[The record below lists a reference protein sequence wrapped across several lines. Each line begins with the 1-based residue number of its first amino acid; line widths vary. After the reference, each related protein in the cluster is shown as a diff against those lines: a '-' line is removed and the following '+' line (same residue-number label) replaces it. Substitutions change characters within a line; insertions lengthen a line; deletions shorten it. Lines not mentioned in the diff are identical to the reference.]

1 MLKAIVRKYAK
12 GAKVRPDTQRSAART
27 LDAKG
32 LALLRR
38 GRLRADC
45 WPRQEERGPV
55 PAPCSLQAS
64 ALYRA
69 PGGCSPTLSRLQE
82 ELRAAR
88 GAGQDR
94 AQGSCP
100 RTRLFCCLISRRRR
114 RRRASS
120 RRRSRHR
127 RLCRPRLQSA
137 RTACRAGRV
146 KTATFAG
153 PLRSAF
159 QHTARLGLCSAHSLH
174 QRAHAIAA
182 ASALKSRLL
191 AAPGGKGPH
200 IRPPKTILSRRPGW
214 KGDLCVERTGAA
226 LSGDELIRAQ

>member
-1 MLKAIVRKYAK
+1 MLPASF
-12 GAKVRPDTQRSAART
+12 RS
-27 LDAKG
+27 L
-32 LALLRR
+32 
-38 GRLRADC
+38 
-45 WPRQEERGPV
+45 PP
-55 PAPCSLQAS
+55 
-64 ALYRA
+64 
-69 PGGCSPTLSRLQE
+69 PGGCSPTLLRLQE

-100 RTRLFCCLISRRRR
+100 RARLFCCLISRRRR

-200 IRPPKTILSRRPGW
+200 IRPQNNLISQAGLEGRSVCGAHGRGPQRRRADPCPVSPLSLSLSLSLLPQLLTTHSRRRQHHTQ
-214 KGDLCVERTGAA
+214 LANHRS
-226 LSGDELIRAQ
+226 LSA